1 MSISL
6 IAAIAKNNTIGN
18 NNQLLW
24 KLPVD
29 MKHFKETTSLHPVIM
44 GKKTFESIGRLLPN
58 RKNIIITR
66 DPNYYFEGAV
76 VYNSLDEVLNLFKNS
91 EEEAFV
97 IGGGEIY
104 KQALPHASKLY
115 ITHVEKDF
123 DGDTFFPEISKTEW
137 REESV
142 KNIEIGEETPYPL
155 RFVNYVRI

>member
-18 NNQLLW
+18 NNELLW
-24 KLPVD
+24 KIPVD

-66 DPNYYFEGAV
+66 DPNYSFEGAV
-76 VYNSLDEVLNLFKNS
+76 VYNSLDEALNLFKDS

-104 KQALPHASKLY
+104 RQSLPQASKLY
-115 ITHVEKDF
+115 ITHVEKEF
-123 DGDTFFPEISKTEW
+123 DGDTFFPEISKADW
-137 REESV
+137 KEESV
-142 KNIEIGEETPYPL
+142 RSVDIGEETPYPL
-155 RFVNYVRI
+155 RFVNYVRV